1 MKIVVFGSGGV
12 GGYFGGRLAQAGNEV
27 TFIARRQHLN
37 AIKLNGLT
45 VKSINGDFNV
55 KANATDDLSIV
66 NTPDLI
72 ILGVKSWQ
80 ITEAAHQLKKI
91 VGETTMVMPLQNGAN
106 NADKLR
112 DVLPHDNVIVGLSKI
127 ISRIESPG
135 VINHFAVDPEIVFA
149 EYNNQLTDRIKL
161 LNTVLNQAKIKN
173 SISEDIHLDIWKK
186 YLFITTISGIGALT
200 RVTVGAM
207 RENKEVRQIM
217 LQTAHE
223 IVAVGNAKGIDL
235 QPAHVDFIM
244 SFVDN
249 LNYNATTS
257 MQRDIMEG
265 RPSELEDFNGYVV
278 EQGALLNVDTAANSF
293 IYHSLKLQEKKARE
307 SN

>member
-1 MKIVVFGSGGV
+1 M
-12 GGYFGGRLAQAGNEV
+12 
-27 TFIARRQHLN
+27 
-37 AIKLNGLT
+37 
-45 VKSINGDFNV
+45 
-55 KANATDDLSIV
+55 
-66 NTPDLI
+66 
-72 ILGVKSWQ
+72 
-80 ITEAAHQLKKI
+80 
-91 VGETTMVMPLQNGAN
+91 
-106 NADKLR
+106 
-112 DVLPHDNVIVGLSKI
+112 GLSKI

-135 VINHFAVDPEIVFA
+135 VIDHFAVDPEIVFA
-149 EYNNQLTDRIKL
+149 EYNNQLTERIKL

-217 LQTAHE
+217 LQTANE
-223 IVAVGNAKGIDL
+223 IVAVANAKGIGL

-244 SFVDN
+244 TFVDN

-278 EQGALLNVDTAANSF
+278 EQGTLLNVDTQANSF
-293 IYHSLKLQEKKARE
+293 IYHSLKLQEQKVRE
-307 SN
+307 SY

>member
-1 MKIVVFGSGGV
+1 MKIVVFGTGGV
-12 GGYFGGRLAQAGNEV
+12 GGYFGGRLAQAGNDV
-27 TFIARRQHLN
+27 TFIARGQHLN
-37 AIKLNGLT
+37 AIKQNGLT

-55 KANATDDLSIV
+55 KAHATEDLSTV
-66 NTPDLI
+66 DTPDLI

-80 ITEAAHQLKKI
+80 ISDAAQQLKKI
-91 VGETTMVMPLQNGAN
+91 VAETTMVLPLQNGAN

-112 DVLPHDNVIVGLSKI
+112 AVLPDNNVIVGLSKI

-135 VINHFAVDPEIVFA
+135 VIDHFAVDPEIVFA
-149 EYNNQLTDRIKL
+149 EYNNQLTERIKR

-200 RVTVGAM
+200 RASVGAM
-207 RENKEVRQIM
+207 RENTEVRQIM
-217 LQTAHE
+217 LQTANE
-223 IVAVGNAKGIDL
+223 IVAVANAKGIGL

-244 SFVDN
+244 TFVDN

-278 EQGALLNVDTAANSF
+278 EQGNLLNVDTEANSF
-293 IYHSLKLQEKKARE
+293 IYHSLILQEQKVRE
-307 SN
+307 SY

>member
-1 MKIVVFGSGGV
+1 MKIVVFGTGGV
-12 GGYFGGRLAQAGNEV
+12 GGYFGGRLAQAGNDV
-27 TFIARRQHLN
+27 TFIARGQHLN
-37 AIKLNGLT
+37 AIKQNGLT

-55 KANATDDLSIV
+55 KAHATEDLSTV
-66 NTPDLI
+66 DTPDLI

-80 ITEAAHQLKKI
+80 ISDAAQQLKKI
-91 VGETTMVMPLQNGAN
+91 VAETTMVLPLQNGAN

-112 DVLPHDNVIVGLSKI
+112 AVLPDNNVIVGLSKI

-135 VINHFAVDPEIVFA
+135 VIDHFAVDPEIVFA
-149 EYNNQLTDRIKL
+149 EYNNQLTERIKR

-200 RVTVGAM
+200 RASVGAM
-207 RENKEVRQIM
+207 RENTEVREIM
-217 LQTAHE
+217 LQTANE
-223 IVAVGNAKGIDL
+223 IVAVANAKGIGL

-244 SFVDN
+244 TFVDN

-278 EQGALLNVDTAANSF
+278 EQGTLLNVDTATNSF
-293 IYHSLKLQEKKARE
+293 IYHSLKLQEQKARE
-307 SN
+307 SY